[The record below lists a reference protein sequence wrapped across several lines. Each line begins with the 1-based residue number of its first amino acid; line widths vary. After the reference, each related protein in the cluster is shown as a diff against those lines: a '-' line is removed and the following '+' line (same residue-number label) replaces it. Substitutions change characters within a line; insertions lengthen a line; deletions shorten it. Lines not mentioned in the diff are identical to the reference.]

1 MLIQF
6 PQAGKGGCNLKLMN
20 RSASYIDI
28 KFDFRSDTP
37 PGKDPDALSPTLRA
51 YHKLLWSKPLP
62 NGVNF
67 DLDDTK
73 DNVYLY
79 HKSDL
84 GEFFLSSDSA
94 IHTFS
99 RWKSMAH
106 IINQLSEDE
115 VEAFRSLGYTM
126 GGMIIFPANRV
137 DGKSTINGARGL
149 NHLIKDRIDLTL
161 ECIRR
166 YYNNEISPL
175 TETLNRYADF
185 FGLFCNFQGYIEFF
199 LLQDLVTEDF
209 SAIKFFMHFDD
220 FKTPA
225 VPKSIDSYLSYK
237 DITIKFINNRNQRIL
252 ESLQSGYS

>member
-1 MLIQF
+1 
-6 PQAGKGGCNLKLMN
+6 MN
-20 RSASYIDI
+20 EIDI
-28 KFDFRSDTP
+28 TFDFRTDTP
-37 PGKDPDALSPTLRA
+37 PGKDPDALSPTLRS

-62 NGVNF
+62 NGMYF
-67 DLDDTK
+67 RLDDTK
-73 DNVYLY
+73 CNVYLH

-106 IINQLSEDE
+106 IINQINEDE
-115 VEAFRSLGYTM
+115 IEAFRSLGYTM

-166 YYNNEISPL
+166 YYNNEVSPL
-175 TETLNRYADF
+175 TEVLSRYADF
-185 FGLFCNFQGYIEFF
+185 FGLFGNFQGYVEFF
-199 LLQDLVTEDF
+199 LLQDLVAEDF
-209 SAIKFFMHFDD
+209 SEIKFFRHFED

-225 VPKSIDSYLSYK
+225 VPKTLEEYLSYK
-237 DITIKFINNRNQRIL
+237 ELTVKFVNERNQRIL
-252 ESLQSGYS
+252 NNNQI

>member
-1 MLIQF
+1 M
-6 PQAGKGGCNLKLMN
+6 
-20 RSASYIDI
+20 SANHIDI
-28 KFDFRSDTP
+28 NFDFRTDTP
-37 PGKDPDALSPTLRA
+37 PGKDPDAFSPTLRV
-51 YHKLLWSKPLP
+51 YHKLLWSKHLP
-62 NGVNF
+62 NGSLF
-67 DLDDTK
+67 TLDDTK
-73 DNVYLY
+73 NNAYLY
-79 HKSDL
+79 HQSEL

-106 IINQLSEDE
+106 IINQLKDGE
-115 VEAFRSLGYTM
+115 VEAFRGLGYTM
-126 GGMIIFPANRV
+126 GGMIIFPSNRV

-149 NHLIKDRIDLTL
+149 NHLIKDRIDLTM

-166 YYNNEISPL
+166 YYNNEKSPL

-185 FGLFCNFQGYIEFF
+185 FGLFRNFQGYIEFF

-209 SAIKFFMHFDD
+209 STIKFFMYFDD

-252 ESLQSGYS
+252 KSLP